1 MPMRTRHCIRPAFV
15 ANCSRWSNPA
25 SEATASSV
33 WWEGSEES
41 ALSREPGDLPCGYAR
56 HPSRQRRESKRR
68 AAWSGSPLFHKDGK
82 EVFLLLAPYS
92 RLEADGGASVQRR
105 FFAIIPL
112 VLVLG
117 VLLSACGSA
126 TSSAQTPACPTMKAD
141 DAYGKPITFSCT
153 APKKIV
159 TLIPAESEIV
169 AALGLDSKVAAVD
182 NYTDYPADLASKPKI
197 SNSGGVYNI
206 EEIVALKPDL
216 VLSDSGITQKD
227 FSGQEVDSKLV
238 SLGLDVV
245 DLPFTHTLS
254 DVLRNI
260 SIVGALTLTQQKAQQ
275 VVSSLQGRINAV
287 KNKIAGQSQHPS
299 VYLEEDYS
307 TPGSPFTVGSGA
319 KENDLIQEA
328 GGVNIFASDTSG
340 GGYPQV
346 SDEAV
351 IKDNPQV
358 IILADGINPQQ
369 VASRTG
375 WSGVAAVQQHRVYA
389 IDVNLISRPGPRIVD
404 GFEALAKDLYP
415 NLFS

>member
-1 MPMRTRHCIRPAFV
+1 M
-15 ANCSRWSNPA
+15 
-25 SEATASSV
+25 
-33 WWEGSEES
+33 
-41 ALSREPGDLPCGYAR
+41 
-56 HPSRQRRESKRR
+56 
-68 AAWSGSPLFHKDGK
+68 
-82 EVFLLLAPYS
+82 
-92 RLEADGGASVQRR
+92 QRR
-105 FFAIIPL
+105 FFAIIAL
-112 VLVLG
+112 IFALG
-117 VLLSACGSA
+117 MLLTACGSP
-126 TSSAQTPACPTMKAD
+126 TSSAQPACPTMKAA
-141 DAYGKPITFSCT
+141 DAYGKAITFACT
-153 APKKIV
+153 APRKII

-169 AALGLDSKVAAVD
+169 AALGLDSKVIAVD
-182 NYTDYPADLASKPKI
+182 HYTDYPADLASKQKI

-216 VLSDSGITQKD
+216 VLSDSAITTKD
-227 FSGQEVDSKLV
+227 FSGQEVDSKLA
-238 SLGLDVV
+238 SLGLNVV

-275 VVSSLQGRINAV
+275 VVGSLQQRINAV
-287 KNKIAGQSQHPS
+287 KNKVIGQSQHPT

-307 TPGSPFTVGSGA
+307 TPGSPYTVGSGS

-328 GGVNIFASDTSG
+328 GGVNIFASDASG

-358 IILADGINPQQ
+358 IILGDGIDPKQ
-369 VASRTG
+369 VATRTG
-375 WSGVAAVQQHRVYA
+375 WSIVDAEQHQRVYA
-389 IDVNLISRPGPRIVD
+389 IDINLISRPGPRLVD